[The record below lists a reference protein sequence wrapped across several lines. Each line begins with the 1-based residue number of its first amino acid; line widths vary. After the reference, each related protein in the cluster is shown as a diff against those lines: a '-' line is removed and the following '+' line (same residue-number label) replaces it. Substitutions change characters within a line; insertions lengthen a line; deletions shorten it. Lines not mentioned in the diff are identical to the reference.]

1 MSSNLTGVKDEYDW
15 VDALVE
21 FFASPP
27 TEIPPEVLKA
37 FAVIQN
43 HGQVLPPRLFYE
55 VVEQSSIA
63 ISITDNRANILYV
76 NRAFQNLT
84 GYCSDELWGQNESIL
99 SYKVTPKTVYQDL
112 WTTILSGEAWNGILV
127 NKRKDSSRYLAEV
140 TVAPVLCDRTESH
153 YFLGMHRDVTALH
166 NLKNKV
172 HNQKELIESVVDYA
186 PMAIALLDLEGKVV
200 LDNRAYKTL
209 MADLG
214 GREPADLILQSEN
227 SMIGKDF
234 EMACARGYGFEHQ
247 EVRLEQEPGREP
259 RWFSCSA
266 SWIKEFDLRAES
278 YFESDRQSGLLLV
291 ANEITRQKREQEQ
304 ARINAVQAL
313 MMEQSAT
320 LNMQE
325 ILSGAIFQ
333 MQGPFNMI
341 EAAAGMLKRQGP
353 EQAHLY
359 STLKQALD
367 AGHQAVETLRASIPG
382 EVSETTG
389 PVNINDVVRD
399 VLNVMATRLLAE
411 GVVVDCRLAE
421 SLPFITGQ
429 AGKLRALVKYFLDNA
444 IDALR
449 EPGDW
454 QREFI
459 IITRKD
465 NDERIELWVQ
475 DMGPGLSTE
484 LRFKAFEPF
493 FSRWNARRGHSGM
506 GLTMAQQ
513 IAVEYGGEVEV
524 DTEYK
529 KGCRI
534 RVSIPLDGGQQ

>member
-1 MSSNLTGVKDEYDW
+1 MSSDLTDVQGEYDW
-15 VDALVE
+15 VDALGN

-27 TEIPPEVLKA
+27 ADVPPEVLEA

-63 ISITDNRANILYV
+63 ISITDNQANILYV

-84 GYCSDELWGQNESIL
+84 GYCSDELWGENESIL
-99 SYKVTPKTVYQDL
+99 SYKGTPKTIYREL
-112 WTTILSGEAWNGILV
+112 WTSILSGKSWNGMLV
-127 NKRKDSSRYLAEV
+127 NKRKDGSRYLAEV
-140 TVAPVLCDRTESH
+140 TVAPVSCARTEAH

-172 HNQKELIESVVDYA
+172 HNQKELIESVVDHA
-186 PMAIALLDLEGKVV
+186 PMAIALLDMEGKVV

-214 GREPADLILQSEN
+214 GREPAELILQSAN
-227 SMIGKDF
+227 SIISEDF
-234 EMACARGYGFEHQ
+234 KTACAKGYSFEHQ
-247 EVRLEQEPGREP
+247 EVRLFQGSGREA

-266 SWIKEFDLRAES
+266 NWIKEFDLRAES
-278 YFESDRQSGLLLV
+278 YFDSDRQSGLLVV

-325 ILSGAIFQ
+325 TLSGAIFQ
-333 MQGPFNMI
+333 MQGPLNMI
-341 EAAAGMLKRQGP
+341 EAAAEMLKRQEP
-353 EQAHLY
+353 AQAHLCN
-359 STLKQALD
+359 TLKQALD

-382 EVSETTG
+382 EVSEATG

-399 VLNVMATRLLAE
+399 VLNVMAARLLAE
-411 GVVVDCRLAE
+411 GVVVDCRPTE

-429 AGKLRALVKYFLDNA
+429 AGKLRALVKYLLDNA

-449 EPGDW
+449 EPGNW
-454 QREFI
+454 QREFM
-459 IITRKD
+459 IITKNN

-475 DMGPGLSTE
+475 DMGPGLATE

-493 FSRWNARRGHSGM
+493 FSNWNSRRGHSGM

-524 DTEYK
+524 DTEYSN
-529 KGCRI
+529 GCRI
-534 RVSIPLDGGQQ
+534 KVSIPVDGGQQ

>member
-1 MSSNLTGVKDEYDW
+1 MSSNLTGIQGEYEW
-15 VDALVE
+15 VDALSD
-21 FFASPP
+21 FFASPSADV
-27 TEIPPEVLKA
+27 PPEVLEA

-63 ISITDNRANILYV
+63 ISITDNQANILYV

-84 GYCSDELWGQNESIL
+84 GYCSDELWGENESIL
-99 SYKVTPKTVYQDL
+99 SYKATPKTVYREL
-112 WTTILSGEAWNGILV
+112 WSTILSGQAWNGMLV
-127 NKRKDSSRYLAEV
+127 NKRKDGSRYLAEV
-140 TVAPVLCDRTESH
+140 TVAPISCDRAESH

-172 HNQKELIESVVDYA
+172 HNQKELIESVVDHA
-186 PMAIALLDLEGKVV
+186 PMAIALLDMTGRVV

-214 GREPADLILQSEN
+214 GREPAELILQSAN
-227 SMIGKDF
+227 STISEDF
-234 EMACARGYGFEHQ
+234 ETACARGYGFEHQ
-247 EVRLEQEPGREP
+247 EVRLFQGLGREA

-266 SWIKEFDLRAES
+266 NWIKEFDLQAES
-278 YFESDRQSGLLLV
+278 YFKPDTQNGLLLV

-325 ILSGAIFQ
+325 TLSGAIFQ
-333 MQGPFNMI
+333 MQGPLNMI
-341 EAAAGMLKRQGP
+341 EAAAEMLKRQEPGQ
-353 EQAHLY
+353 EHLY
-359 STLKQALD
+359 HTLKQALD
-367 AGHQAVETLRASIPG
+367 AGHQAVETLRSSIPG
-382 EVSETTG
+382 EVSEATG

-399 VLNVMATRLLAE
+399 VLNVMAERLLAE
-411 GVVVDCRLAE
+411 GVVVDCRPTE

-429 AGKLRALVKYFLDNA
+429 AGKLRALVKYLLDNA

-454 QREFI
+454 QREFMI
-459 IITRKD
+459 MTKNN

-475 DMGPGLSTE
+475 DMGPGLATE

-493 FSRWNARRGHSGM
+493 FSNWNARRGHSGM

-524 DTEYK
+524 DTEYSN
-529 KGCRI
+529 GCRV
-534 RVSIPLDGGQQ
+534 RVSIPVDGGQQ